1 MAADHTQDF
10 RRARTRGDL
19 QVIRFSA
26 VLVVVAIG
34 VLIGGIATSKLLLV
48 YVAIGLS
55 AAALVALA
63 IGVVLKREEL
73 FSEQGQA
80 LAPAAAGAGAD
91 EPLPAGQPSAV
102 PNGLVDPPDT
112 SPPAGAVAAFGQAA
126 RVAERS
132 GQDRS
137 GSPAFGERGHGQA
150 APPVT
155 QAPPG
160 GDWSGRTAR
169 PTPPR
174 RERPSPAYGD
184 VTGLRT
190 PAPPAG
196 SPSVG
201 SPPAAPGW
209 PSSPSW
215 FDRPSPPAGPD
226 RQEAPAGPD
235 RPRPPAGPDR
245 QEAPAGPGLPD
256 ADEDVTAEGAP
267 SEDVMPE
274 DVPPAANAPEATVPQ
289 ATVPQATVPTATV
302 QEAGTVQGAGAAHAG
317 PPAMAEPGPGADAAT
332 DGADAEKAGAT
343 DAGSSEGS
351 PKQVKVVQG
360 VPRYH
365 KEDCILI
372 RFMADDDAQKM
383 TVRQA
388 TEAGCTPC
396 RACHPDTEAT

>member
-1 MAADHTQDF
+1 M
-10 RRARTRGDL
+10 
-19 QVIRFSA
+19 IRFSA

-91 EPLPAGQPSAV
+91 EKLLAGKQSTLP
-102 PNGLVDPPDT
+102 NELVDPPDT
-112 SPPAGAVAAFGQAA
+112 SLPAGAVAAFGQAVRGA
-126 RVAERS
+126 QRP

-137 GSPAFGERGHGQA
+137 GHPAFGQPGYGQA
-150 APPVT
+150 APPAT
-155 QAPPG
+155 QAPPH

-169 PTPPR
+169 PVPPR

-184 VTGLRT
+184 VTGSRA

-196 SPSVG
+196 SPS
-201 SPPAAPGW
+201 AAPGW
-209 PSSPSW
+209 PSGPSW
-215 FDRPSPPAGPD
+215 FDRPAPPAGPD
-226 RQEAPAGPD
+226 RP
-235 RPRPPAGPDR
+235 
-245 QEAPAGPGLPD
+245 EAPAGPGLPD

-267 SEDVMPE
+267 PEDVMPE
-274 DVPPAANAPEATVPQ
+274 DALPAANAPEV
-289 ATVPQATVPTATV
+289 TVPTATV
-302 QEAGTVQGAGAAHAG
+302 QEAGTAPRADAAPAG
-317 PPAMAEPGPGADAAT
+317 PPATAEPGPGADAAT
-332 DGADAEKAGAT
+332 AGADAEKAGAS
-343 DAGSSEGS
+343 DAVSSEGG
-351 PKQVKVVQG
+351 PKQVTVVQG

-365 KEDCILI
+365 EEDCILI
-372 RFMADDDAQKM
+372 RFMGEDDVQKM

>member
-1 MAADHTQDF
+1 MAADHRQDF

-80 LAPAAAGAGAD
+80 LAPAAVGAGAD
-91 EPLPAGQPSAV
+91 EPLLAGKPSTL

-112 SPPAGAVAAFGQAA
+112 SPPAGAMAAFGQAA
-126 RVAERS
+126 RGAERS

-137 GSPAFGERGHGQA
+137 GNQAFGEPGYGQA
-150 APPVT
+150 APPAT
-155 QAPPG
+155 QAPPS
-160 GDWSGRTAR
+160 GDRSGRMAR
-169 PTPPR
+169 PAPSW

-184 VTGLRT
+184 VTGSRT

-196 SPSVG
+196 SPPVG
-201 SPPAAPGW
+201 SPSAAPGW

-215 FDRPSPPAGPD
+215 FDRPQPPAGPD
-226 RQEAPAGPD
+226 RPKPPAGPDRPKAPAGPD
-235 RPRPPAGPDR
+235 RPK
-245 QEAPAGPGLPD
+245 APAGPGPSD

-267 SEDVMPE
+267 PGDVLPE
-274 DVPPAANAPEATVPQ
+274 DVLPAASAPKAAVPKAPVPTAT
-289 ATVPQATVPTATV
+289 APTATV
-302 QEAGTVQGAGAAHAG
+302 QEAGPAPGAGAAQAG
-317 PPAMAEPGPGADAAT
+317 PPETAAPGPGADAAT
-332 DGADAEKAGAT
+332 DGADAEKAAAT

-351 PKQVKVVQG
+351 PKQVTVVQG

-372 RFMADDDAQKM
+372 RFMADDDVQKM
-383 TVRQA
+383 TIRQA

>member
-1 MAADHTQDF
+1 M
-10 RRARTRGDL
+10 
-19 QVIRFSA
+19 IRFSA

-201 SPPAAPGW
+201 SPPAEPGW

-226 RQEAPAGPD
+226 RQEAPAGP
-235 RPRPPAGPDR
+235 
-245 QEAPAGPGLPD
+245 GLPD
-256 ADEDVTAEGAP
+256 ADEEVTAEGAP

-332 DGADAEKAGAT
+332 DGADVEKAGAT